1 MKRFIKMRN
10 AYAALFLL
18 TSYAASAEVI
28 SGPFKDKAECAA
40 FATLAGYD
48 NRISSEQKWGMYES
62 SLRSFDEMR
71 PNLRGSV
78 RFISEYNY
86 EMNVAAIRATD
97 MVIAIKGKRES
108 AAVKLWN
115 QNDCS
120 SK

>member
-1 MKRFIKMRN
+1 
-10 AYAALFLL
+10 
-18 TSYAASAEVI
+18 
-28 SGPFKDKAECAA
+28 
-40 FATLAGYD
+40 
-48 NRISSEQKWGMYES
+48 MYES

-71 PNLRGSV
+71 PNLRGTV

-115 QNDCS
+115 QNACS

>member
-1 MKRFIKMRN
+1 MKHLIKMRS
-10 AYAALFLL
+10 AYTAFFLL

-48 NRISSEQKWGMYES
+48 NRISSAQKWGMYES

-71 PNLRGSV
+71 PNLRGTV

-115 QNDCS
+115 QNACS